1 MEKGSIFSNIKG
13 DRVIWAVV
21 ILLSFFSILAVYS
34 STGTLAYRYKH
45 GNTEYYLLKHL
56 SIMGMGLV
64 LMYFVHRVPFY
75 IYGRLSKLAV
85 IIAIPLLAYTLFYGT
100 VIHDATRW
108 YTLPIINISIQPSDF
123 AKLALFIYLA
133 RTLAKNQSYIED
145 LRSTI
150 LWIILPMVIIV
161 GLILPANLSTAA
173 IIYATSMIIMFV
185 GRVRIKHL
193 ATIAGSTLLLFAI
206 FIIILKAYPEMGRF
220 QTWENRINSFINP
233 DAEGNYQIE
242 QSKIAIASGGI
253 IGKQP
258 GNSTQRNFLPQPYS
272 DFIYAV
278 IIEEYGLIGGG
289 IIVLLYLILLFRG
302 IRIATKSENLFGA
315 ILTFGLSFSLVFQAM
330 INMGVTV
337 GLVPVTGQPLPMI
350 SMGGTSLWFTSIA
363 IGIMLSVSRSI
374 EKNEEKKLADA

>member
-1 MEKGSIFSNIKG
+1 MEKSSIFNTVKG

-21 ILLSFFSILAVYS
+21 ILLSVFSILAVYS
-34 STGTLAYRYKH
+34 STGTLAYRYKQ
-45 GNTEYYLLKHL
+45 GNTEYYLLKHI
-56 SIMGMGLV
+56 SIMGLGLV
-64 LMYFVHRVPFY
+64 LMYFAHRVPFY
-75 IYGRLSKLAV
+75 IYGRLSKLAI
-85 IIAIPLLAYTLFYGT
+85 IIAIPLLAYTLFFGT
-100 VIHDATRW
+100 AIHDATRW

-133 RTLAKNQSYIED
+133 RTLAKNQSFIGD

-150 LWIILPMVIIV
+150 LWIILPMVV
-161 GLILPANLSTAA
+161 VVALILPANLSTAA
-173 IIYATSMIIMFV
+173 IIYATSMIIMYV

-193 ATIAGSTLLLFAI
+193 AAITGGTLLLFAI

-220 QTWENRINSFINP
+220 KTWETRINSFISP
-233 DAEGNYQIE
+233 DEGENYQIE

-258 GNSTQRNFLPQPYS
+258 GNSSQKNFLPQPYS

-289 IIVLLYLILLFRG
+289 LIVLFYMILLFRG
-302 IRIATKSENLFGA
+302 VRIATKSDNLFGA